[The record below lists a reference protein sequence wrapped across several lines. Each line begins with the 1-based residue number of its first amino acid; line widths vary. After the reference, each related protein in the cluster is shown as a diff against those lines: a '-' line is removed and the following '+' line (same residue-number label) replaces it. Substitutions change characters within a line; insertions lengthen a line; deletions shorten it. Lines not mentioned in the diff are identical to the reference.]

1 MRDNAR
7 RLVQELMQRYF
18 LYATVVLLAVSA
30 CGKAGADRL
39 RDGDLIFQ
47 TSRSGQSQAI
57 QKATHSMYSH
67 MGIVFFRQGKP
78 HVYEA
83 IQTVQFTPLK
93 KWINRGA
100 GGHFVIKRLRDAD
113 KVLTP
118 EATTKLRQTARQFQ
132 GKPYDFTFEWSD
144 DRIYCSELVWKIYH
158 RGVGIGIGRLQKLG
172 DFDLSHIS
180 VKAKLKERFGT
191 QIPVEASVISPAEM
205 FSSELL
211 QTVEKH

>member
-1 MRDNAR
+1 
-7 RLVQELMQRYF
+7 
-18 LYATVVLLAVSA
+18 
-30 CGKAGADRL
+30 
-39 RDGDLIFQ
+39 
-47 TSRSGQSQAI
+47 
-57 QKATHSMYSH
+57 

-78 HVYEA
+78 YVYEA
-83 IQTVQFTPLK
+83 IQTVQYTPLK

-100 GGHFVIKRLRDAD
+100 GGHFVIKRLRNAD